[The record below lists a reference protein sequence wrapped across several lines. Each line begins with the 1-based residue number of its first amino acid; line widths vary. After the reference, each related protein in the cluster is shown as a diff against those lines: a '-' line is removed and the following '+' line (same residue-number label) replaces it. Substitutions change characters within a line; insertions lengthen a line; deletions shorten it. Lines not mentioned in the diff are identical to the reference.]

1 MNHESRSSRGH
12 DLKAGNVMPTHPE
25 HHQLAHLF
33 ELIDGL
39 DEGTQW
45 ALTRELKLTAHTIAK
60 DLEQQL

>member
-1 MNHESRSSRGH
+1 MS
-12 DLKAGNVMPTHPE
+12 THPE

-45 ALTRELKLTAHTIAK
+45 ALIRELKLTAHTVAK
-60 DLEQQL
+60 DMENQI